1 MIVKIVFIIS
11 TLILLNFNIYAN
23 NELNHDIIPVAAL
36 FSPPNQFKLGF
47 SPDGK
52 YISYFGE
59 YNKGGGLLIVN
70 SENPKNV
77 IASFD
82 LKQGLYDYMWA
93 YDNRHILYLQSK
105 DNQKSNQL
113 YIYDLETKQT
123 TLLTPESEIKV
134 KFFAKRINKSHKI
147 LIGLKSKEQQY
158 FDIYELNLLDYTKKL
173 IMKNNKFVGF
183 LIDNDLNIRVGIYKN
198 NKGEEEYF
206 QFKNNKWVFL
216 MKLTPEDIAYTGFHG
231 FDASGNNIYL
241 LDGCSKGTVTLKLLN
256 LNNGKMKLLAE
267 DAKADINILAIH
279 PTTKEIQAVVT
290 EYDKVTY
297 KILDASIKEDVEYL
311 KRLNLG
317 NMYIMHRGLDD
328 KIWIVGF
335 DNDVKP
341 FRYYKYNRENK
352 EIKLLF
358 SSKSELE
365 KYSFAP
371 MNPVIIKSR
380 DGLDL
385 VSYITLPNNIEL
397 SNKIYPN
404 KPLPLVL
411 LVHGGPNRRDRW
423 GMNKEHQWLASRG
436 YVVLSVN
443 FRGST
448 GFGKSFQNAG
458 NREWG
463 GKMQDDLVDAV
474 NWAIKNKIADPKRI
488 AIMGSSYGGYAVL
501 AGLTFT
507 PELFACGIDVAGPPD
522 LIADLK
528 NFPKDYNLKKNP
540 LEIKIGSYKTRKQRE
555 KLIKQSPIT
564 YANNITKPLLIIQ
577 GAKDS
582 VVKQSESDK
591 MVEAMSK
598 YNIPVIYALYK
609 NEGHSFCD
617 PYSKISYHY
626 IAERFLAKHLG
637 GKFEAFDYR
646 ILNSSELLLNGCIPS
661 EKLLEDLLNK

>member
-1 MIVKIVFIIS
+1 MPTRIIFIIF
-11 TLILLNFNIYAN
+11 ILLNFNVCADDKFKN
-23 NELNHDIIPVAAL
+23 NIIPVSAL
-36 FSPPNQFKLGF
+36 FSPPDQLKLSF

-59 YNKGGGLLIVN
+59 YNKGVDLLIVN
-70 SENPKNV
+70 SENPENV
-77 IASFD
+77 IASLD
-82 LKQGLYDYMWA
+82 LTQGLYDYMWA
-93 YDNRHILYLQSK
+93 YDNKHIVYLQSK
-105 DNQKSNQL
+105 DNQKTSQL

-123 TLLTPESEIKV
+123 TLLISESEVKI
-134 KFFAKRINKSHKI
+134 KFFAKRINKPHKI
-147 LIGLKSKEQQY
+147 LIGLKSPEHQC

-173 IMKNNKFVGF
+173 IMKNDKFVSF
-183 LIDNDLNIRVGIYKN
+183 LIDNDLNIRAGVHKN
-198 NKGEEEYF
+198 NKSEEEYF
-206 QFKNNKWVFL
+206 QFKNNKWIFL
-216 MKLTPEDIAYTGFHG
+216 IKLTPEDVSNTRFHS
-231 FDASGNNIYL
+231 FDANGSNIYL
-241 LDGCSKGTVTLKLLN
+241 LDGRGKGAVVLKLLN
-256 LNNGKMKLLAE
+256 LNNGKLKLLVK
-267 DAKADINILAIH
+267 DDKADINILTMH
-279 PTTKEIQAVVT
+279 PTTKKVQAVVA

-297 KILDASIKEDVEYL
+297 KILDASIRKDIEYL
-311 KRLNLG
+311 KSLNLG
-317 NMYIMHRGLDD
+317 NMHIMHRSLDD

-352 EIKLLF
+352 KIKLLF

-397 SNKIYPN
+397 SNKN

-411 LVHGGPNRRDRW
+411 LVHGGPNRRDKW

-436 YVVLSVN
+436 YAVLSVN

-463 GKMQDDLVDAV
+463 RKMQNDLVDAV
-474 NWAIKNKIADPKRI
+474 NWAIKNKIADPKKI
-488 AIMGSSYGGYAVL
+488 AIMGASYGGYATL

-507 PELFACGIDVAGPPD
+507 PELFACGVDIAGPPD
-522 LIADLK
+522 LIAALK
-528 NFPKDYNLKKNP
+528 NLPKDYNFKKNP
-540 LEIKIGSYKTRKQRE
+540 LETKIGPYKTKRQRE
-555 KLIKQSPIT
+555 KLIKYSPLT

-577 GAKDS
+577 GAKD
-582 VVKQSESDK
+582 VVVTQAESDK
-591 MVEAMSK
+591 MVRAMNK

-609 NEGHSFCD
+609 NEGHSFCN

-637 GKFEAFDYR
+637 GSFESLDNK
-646 ILNSSELLLNGCIPS
+646 ILNKPNLSLNGSIPS